1 MEEKIISGKTSL
13 TGLGLNS
20 IENIHQRMIDT
31 VEDYAIILLDNNGI
45 IQNWN
50 RGAQKIKQYT
60 EQEAVGMHFSVFY
73 MPEDRELKLPE
84 RMLHQAG
91 TNGRASLEGWRLR
104 KDGSTFWGSITL
116 AALYDETGN
125 VVGFSKVTRDL
136 TERKSSEDNLKTY
149 AIDLERIN
157 SELKKSEERFHR
169 MISEVQDYAIILLD
183 PNGAIRNWNVGAQKI
198 KGYTADEII
207 GKSFEVFYRPEDQ
220 AAGLPK
226 QLLAK
231 AIKEGRATHEGWRL
245 RKDGTQFWGS
255 IVITALHDEDGEII
269 GFSKVTRDLTERK
282 LAEDKTHQ
290 YLMELEHHNRE
301 LERFA
306 YIASHDL
313 QEPLRKIRTF
323 IDIIGN
329 NIQDRELIT
338 RFFGKITLSADRM
351 SELIKSI
358 LNYSRLGKSEDERV
372 LVDLNKELKGVLEDF
387 ELHIRQKNAKIR
399 AENLPSI
406 TGYPIQIS
414 QLFSNLVGNSL
425 KFTSQRP
432 ELKITAIQV
441 QSDIIEKFPAGAMAG
456 NYFKIT
462 FVDNGI
468 GFEQKYENQI
478 FQLFQ
483 RLHRKHEYDGT
494 GIGLALCKRIMDNHG
509 GFITAQGNLGKGAR
523 FNLYFPADHSMTKN
537 NIQVAEKTPFA
548 S

>member
-20 IENIHQRMIDT
+20 IENIHRRMIDT

-73 MPEDRELKLPE
+73 LPEDRELKLPE
-84 RMLHQAG
+84 RMLQQAEAH
-91 TNGRASLEGWRLR
+91 GRASLEGWRIR
-104 KDGSTFWGSITL
+104 KDGSKFWGSITL

-149 AIDLERIN
+149 AVDLEKIN
-157 SELKKSEERFHR
+157 SELKKSEERYHR

-183 PNGAIRNWNVGAQKI
+183 PNGAVRNWNVGAQKI
-198 KGYTADEII
+198 KGYTAGEII

-220 AAGLPK
+220 LAGLPK
-226 QLLAK
+226 QLLAE
-231 AIKEGRATHEGWRL
+231 AIKQGRATHEGWRV

-255 IVITALHDEDGEII
+255 IVITALHDDDGEII

-290 YLMELEHHNRE
+290 YLMELEYHNRE

-306 YIASHDL
+306 YVASHDL
-313 QEPLRKIRTF
+313 QEPLRKIRAF

-338 RFFGKITLSADRM
+338 RFFDKINLSAGRM

-372 LVDLNKELKGVLEDF
+372 MVDLNKELKTVLEDF
-387 ELHIRQKNAKIR
+387 ELNIRQKNAKIR

-414 QLFSNLVGNSL
+414 QLFSNLVGNAL
-425 KFTSQRP
+425 KFTNQRP
-432 ELKITAIQV
+432 ELKITATQV
-441 QSDIIEKFPAGAMAG
+441 QNDVIEKFPAGAMAG
-456 NYFKIT
+456 NYIKIT
-462 FVDNGI
+462 FADNGI

-509 GFITAQGNLGKGAR
+509 GFITAQSDLGKGAR
-523 FNLYFPADHSMTKN
+523 FNLYFPSDHSKAAN
-537 NIQVAEKTPFA
+537 NIQDVEGTPFA